1 MFSIQ
6 VATNPLQRSSN
17 SKDNNQDRK
26 LLPLRELPERKNIV
40 TKARSAQQQSKDS
53 SKEDGDSTGTDTS
66 KIQAKKLLLST
77 AKKGHISISSLS
89 PTAKTSSTST
99 SLPSTSINMSGIDPK
114 LENVLNN

>member
-66 KIQAKKLLLST
+66 KIQAKKLLHST
-77 AKKGHISISSLS
+77 AKKSKSR
-89 PTAKTSSTST
+89 TNTW
-99 SLPSTSINMSGIDPK
+99 LPSMAAKKS
-114 LENVLNN
+114 